1 MRDVA
6 NHVLSIVKDGERGDT
21 FAVHDFQC
29 GSKRLIAAEE
39 IGLAGGS
46 IGLVCAKARL
56 T

>member
-21 FAVHDFQC
+21 FAMHHFQC
-29 GSKRLIAAEE
+29 RGKRLIATEE
-39 IGLAGGS
+39 IGLVGGS
-46 IGLVCAKARL
+46 IDLVCAKARR